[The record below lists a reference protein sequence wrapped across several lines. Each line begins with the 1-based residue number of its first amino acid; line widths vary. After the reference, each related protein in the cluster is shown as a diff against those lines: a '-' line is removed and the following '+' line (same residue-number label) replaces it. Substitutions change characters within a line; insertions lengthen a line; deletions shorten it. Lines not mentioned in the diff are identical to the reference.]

1 MRGVLLL
8 GGLCGILA
16 AAQPYNYG
24 VDIQSLTRRQESST
38 RVVIEPLPIVRN
50 GTMPL
55 RPEIREMKADRYKWD
70 LFILALSMLQYTSQ
84 DDPRSWY
91 QIAGA

>member
-1 MRGVLLL
+1 MRGILLL
-8 GGLCGILA
+8 GGLFGILA
-16 AAQPYNYG
+16 TAQPYNYG
-24 VDIQSLTRRQESST
+24 ADIQSLTRRQDTSD
-38 RVVIEPLPIVRN
+38 RVVIKPLPIIRN

-55 RPEIREMKADRYKWD
+55 RYEIREMKADRYKWD

-91 QIAGA
+91 QIAGT